1 MMYEVEKNIPIPN
14 NGMNRRKDKS
24 KFLSSL
30 DVGDSFVYTVVKSGD
45 QIGNWYSF
53 AKVAKVKIQTS
64 KINPNQYRIWV
75 VEKDGVKLDETD

>member
-1 MMYEVEKNIPIPN
+1 M
-14 NGMNRRKDKS
+14 
-24 KFLSSL
+24 

-75 VEKDGVKLDETD
+75 VEKMG